1 MRLAI
6 SLTALAMLLALT
18 AFACTREVEVPG
30 QTVVKEVVKVETVE
44 VPGQTVV
51 KEVVKTIEVPGQT
64 VVKEVVKTVEVPGQ
78 TVIKEVVKEVVVEKP
93 IEVVKTEIREVI
105 IEKPITQIKETVI
118 IATPSPADQAMDMR
132 IVPAGTFTGA
142 IGSFSPVSGW
152 GPSCTACSQLVGASV
167 GEALFATA
175 RDESGAIGLT
185 PWLVEKWELAAD
197 ASYSDFKLQEGVQ
210 FHQDFGELTADDVAW
225 YFNLINTNTNP
236 ESKHDTGVQIFD
248 LAMAEVID
256 RYTVRFNWAS
266 YGGYTLMMEFTDL
279 QEGVETMSKKAFDT
293 RGQEWMSEN
302 VPITT
307 GPFEVQK
314 WTQGE
319 EIRLIAVPD
328 HWRKTSNIARVS
340 ILSVSEGTT
349 RRAMLESGQAHG
361 AQIGL
366 KDMPA
371 MINSGFKLAP
381 ELIQNQVNLGFGGN
395 YWESVHAKTGEPL
408 ERTRDTSVPW
418 VGDPYENGDT
428 YDENTPSMQN
438 SRKVRWALSQS
449 IDRDLIAETV
459 LSDLGWGFPVGHMS
473 TDDPL
478 YLQNPGR
485 WDVPYDPEAARAL
498 LDEAGHGGCNGL
510 TPIVW
515 TGPSGVGVEV
525 WDAVGVMWQT
535 DLNCT
540 AQFDRTDY
548 YAQHRPG
555 IVART
560 SINIYSGCCPGMG
573 IWPMEWSFSSDNFP
587 GGFGVGIETPTHSR
601 IYTTKKETSD
611 PDAVIQLGLD
621 QHDFNHHWQI
631 FSGIVRFPDGSMYD
645 PQTVYWEDMRP
656 FQWNKIGG
664 LRSFEDAKLVE

>member
-6 SLTALAMLLALT
+6 SLTVLVMVLALAAL
-18 AFACTREVEVPG
+18 ACTREVVKEVEVPG
-30 QTVVKEVVKVETVE
+30 ETVVKEVVKVETVE
-44 VPGQTVV
+44 VPGETVV
-51 KEVVKTIEVPGQT
+51 KEVVKVETVEVEKPVE
-64 VVKEVVKTVEVPGQ
+64 VVKEVVR
-78 TVIKEVVKEVVVEKP
+78 EVVVEKP

-105 IEKPITQIKETVI
+105 VEKPITQIKETVI

-132 IVPAGTFTGA
+132 IVPAGTFNGA
-142 IGSFSPVSGW
+142 IGGFSPVSGW

-185 PWLVEKWELAAD
+185 PWLVEKWELADD

-248 LAMAEVID
+248 LAMAEAID
-256 RYTVRFNWAS
+256 RYTVRFNWGS

-293 RGQEWMSEN
+293 KGQEWMSEN

-340 ILSVSEGTT
+340 ILAVPEGTT

-395 YWESVHAKTGEPL
+395 YWESIHAKSGEPL
-408 ERTRDTSVPW
+408 ERTRDISKPW

-438 SRKVRWALSQS
+438 SRKVRWALSQA

-478 YLQNPGR
+478 YLNNPGR
-485 WDVPYDPEAARAL
+485 WDIPYDPEAAQAL
-498 LDEAGHGGCNGL
+498 LEEAGHGGCSDL
-510 TPIVW
+510 TPNVW

-535 DLNCT
+535 NLGCT
-540 AQFDRTDY
+540 PEYDRTDY

-573 IWPMEWSFSSDNFP
+573 IWPMEWSFSSENYP

-601 IYTTKKETSD
+601 IYTTKKQTSD
-611 PDAVIQLGLD
+611 PEKVIALGLE
-621 QHDFNHHWQI
+621 QHDFNHYWQL

>member
-1 MRLAI
+1 MKLAM
-6 SLTALAMLLALT
+6 SLTALAMILALT
-18 AFACTREVEVPG
+18 ALACTREVEVPG
-30 QTVVKEVVKVETVE
+30 ETIIQEVVKVETV
-44 VPGQTVV
+44 
-51 KEVVKTIEVPGQT
+51 EVPGQT

-78 TVIKEVVKEVVVEKP
+78 TVIKEVVKTVEVPGQTVIKEVVKEIVVEKP

-118 IATPSPADQAMDMR
+118 IATPSPADAMMDER

-248 LAMAEVID
+248 LAMAEAID

-293 RGQEWMSEN
+293 KGQEWMSQN

-418 VGDPYENGDT
+418 VGDPFENGDT

-438 SRKVRWALSQS
+438 SKKVRWALSQS

-459 LSDLGWGFPVGHMS
+459 LSGLGWGFPVGHMS

-498 LDEAGHGGCNGL
+498 LDEAGHGGCNDL

-535 DLNCT
+535 DLGCT

-555 IVART
+555 IVSRT

-573 IWPMEWSFSSDNFP
+573 IWPMEWSFSSDNYP

-601 IYTTKKETSD
+601 LYTTKKATSD

-621 QHDFNHHWQI
+621 QHDFNHNWQI